1 MKTRIALTLTSSAL
15 LASGCEE
22 AADKPPSPPSS
33 GTAGPQAAQAA
44 QLAAMSKAEVKR
56 LLATV
61 ERAQA
66 PEPKMG
72 AMCYEMVSAP
82 ARMEYVCPA
91 CGEKT
96 LYEKEVS
103 LTWTYQLD
111 ACRRLFKGLPM
122 RETMTLDES
131 SFCRKCQPGTNAP
144 SLRLLIRFD
153 DGTTNVVSP
162 VRSEDL
168 RLLRDFLGGKLA
180 AKDAQDFE
188 TPLKTHLPRL
198 RLLLGVPGNRSTTRP

>member
-15 LASGCEE
+15 LAGGCKE
-22 AADKPPSPPSS
+22 AADKPPSPRSP
-33 GTAGPQAAQAA
+33 GTARPQAAQAT

-56 LLATV
+56 LLATI
-61 ERAQA
+61 ERARS

-72 AMCYEMVSAP
+72 AMCYEMASP
-82 ARMEYVCPA
+82 PDRMEYVCPT

-96 LYEKEVS
+96 LYAREVS
-103 LTWTYQLD
+103 LTWTYELD
-111 ACRRLFKGLPM
+111 VCRRLFKDLPK
-122 RETMTLDES
+122 RDTMTLDES
-131 SFCRKCQPGTNAP
+131 SFCRKCQPGARAP

-168 RLLRDFLGGKLA
+168 RLLRDFLGGKRA

-188 TPLKTHLPRL
+188 TPLKTHLPRI
-198 RLLLGVPGNRSTTRP
+198 RQLLGVTEGQTITTP